1 SDLGAALKQL
11 TITRVGS
18 VELDEAVTATVGE
31 DPATVGR
38 RLEEAGRRHCIL
50 LDTRGR
56 PLRWVSLRELRSG
69 SAALAAADRDESLE
83 VVTLQSTLNDAL
95 DTMLTSSHGVV
106 VVTGRRDTYQGVIRV
121 ETITNAIQSMRASA
135 ESSTPSEEQS
145 GGGVH
150 TP

>member
-1 SDLGAALKQL
+1 
-11 TITRVGS
+11 
-18 VELDEAVTATVGE
+18 
-31 DPATVGR
+31 
-38 RLEEAGRRHCIL
+38 
-50 LDTRGR
+50 
-56 PLRWVSLRELRSG
+56 LRELRSG